1 MNDYF
6 KIKAISYSF
15 LKALSSSFKEGYNF
29 LYGKE
34 ELKSKALDTGSL
46 IDDMLTNPE
55 IVSEKYA
62 IFQGTKPTDKLL
74 DLAEKYVEL
83 FLERKDDEDYDDTN
97 TILSARA
104 EVGYDSRLKDDT
116 LIKRFEESCRG
127 YCTFLTHNQDKV
139 TTDLETYN
147 NCMYIVSEVKKSPYY
162 KDLFDT
168 SKNIKIF
175 YQVPFVMK
183 IRRGLTKALVDCIIV
198 DYDTKTI
205 HPIDVKTFEGDFV
218 SNWWRYKYYYQEVWY
233 YSMILALKNH
243 ESMLEEEFVNDDSIE
258 ISNLLK
264 LDEFEVSAFKFLAID
279 KSNPYN
285 VVIYKSYRD
294 IYEDVFFKGRINRGN
309 DTYSSIRSIQSLIN
323 EFDYR
328 IKEEDWSHDY
338 DMITQGFKQ
347 IQY

>member
-6 KIKAISYSF
+6 KIKAVSYSF

-29 LYGKE
+29 LYGKDE
-34 ELKSKALDTGSL
+34 IKSKALDVGSL

-55 IVSEKYA
+55 IVNEKYA
-62 IFQGTKPTDKLL
+62 IFQGTKPSDKLL

-83 FLERKDDEDYDDTN
+83 YLERKDEEGYDDTN

-127 YCTFLTHNQDKV
+127 YCTFLTHNQGKP

-162 KDLFDT
+162 KDLFDIT
-168 SKNIKIF
+168 KNIKIF
-175 YQVPFVMK
+175 YQVPIVVSSK
-183 IRRGLTKALVDCIIV
+183 YGLTKSLIDCIIV

-205 HPIDVKTFEGDFV
+205 HPIDIKTFEGDFIN
-218 SNWWRYKYYYQEVWY
+218 NWWRYKYYYQEVWY
-233 YSMILALKNH
+233 YSLLASLKN
-243 ESMLEEEFVNDDSIE
+243 SLVFLEDEYVNDDSYE
-258 ISNLLK
+258 IVNLLK
-264 LDEFEVSAFKFLAID
+264 TNEFEVAAFKFLAID

-294 IYEDVFFKGRINRGN
+294 INEDVFFKGRIYRGN
-309 DTYSSIRSIQSLIN
+309 GSYSSIRSIESLMN
-323 EFDYR
+323 EFTYR
-328 IKEEDWSHDY
+328 IKENDWSHDY
-338 DMITQGFKQ
+338 DMITEGFKQ